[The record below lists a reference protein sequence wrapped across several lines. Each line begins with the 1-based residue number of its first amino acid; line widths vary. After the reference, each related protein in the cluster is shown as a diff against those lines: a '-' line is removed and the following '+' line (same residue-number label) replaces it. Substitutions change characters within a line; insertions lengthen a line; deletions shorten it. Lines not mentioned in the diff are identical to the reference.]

1 MQGALSHASH
11 YNRIPV
17 SQFQPCVLTK
27 LTRFASIMQYLQE
40 TVAEND
46 LEQHISLGVR
56 VLSADWDTALRSWN
70 LVLSLTDKN
79 GAKTERG
86 LRCGML
92 YMCSGYF
99 SYDTPHDPALPGV
112 AKFKGTVLHPQ
123 FWPEPSPSL
132 AGKQVNS
139 HSFSRISP
147 RAFLFSFPAQKDAHV
162 PNALPPQVVV
172 IGSGATAMTIVP
184 ALANAGVRVTMLQRS
199 PRCPVCKLLLL
210 HDPSYHVVPTATSS
224 AVQIQTP

>member
-1 MQGALSHASH
+1 MQGATSHASH

-17 SQFQPCVLTK
+17 SQLQPYVSSTN

-46 LEQHISLGVR
+46 LEQRIAVGVR
-56 VLSADWDTALRSWN
+56 VLSADWDNTLRSWN

-79 GAKTERG
+79 GAETERG
-86 LRCGML
+86 LRCSML

-99 SYDTPHDPALPGV
+99 SYDTPHDPALPGF

-132 AGKQVNS
+132 ADKQVDL
-139 HSFSRISP
+139 HTRFWDIR
-147 RAFLFSFPAQKDAHV
+147 AQKDSHA
-162 PNALPPQVVV
+162 PNALPPKF
-172 IGSGATAMTIVP
+172 
-184 ALANAGVRVTMLQRS
+184 RHRW
-199 PRCPVCKLLLL
+199 
-210 HDPSYHVVPTATSS
+210 
-224 AVQIQTP
+224 